1 MDTKLAV
8 PYNSHTYFPLLLVMC
23 YEISQMNS
31 FLEIDQLDED
41 LRDRRRIEVCRRFVT
56 EHNILDVGILRLQ
69 RMRGSPSDIT
79 GAACSL
85 LVEWSKTQVDQQVSH
100 SQIRDAL
107 QDTLKPILKQVCL
120 RIDFV
125 QHGSLKNQLLLFS

>member
-1 MDTKLAV
+1 
-8 PYNSHTYFPLLLVMC
+8 MC

-56 EHNILDVGILRLQ
+56 EHNVLDVGILRLQ

-125 QHGSLKNQLLLFS
+125 QHGFPKKSVAFI

>member
-1 MDTKLAV
+1 MLSWIQ
-8 PYNSHTYFPLLLVMC
+8 NWQSHTTVTPIFQLLLVMC
-23 YEISQMNS
+23 YKISQMNS

-41 LRDRRRIEVCRRFVT
+41 LRDRRRIEVSRRFVT
-56 EHNILDVGILRLQ
+56 EQNVLDVGILRLQ

-85 LVEWSKTQVDQQVSH
+85 LVEWGKTQVDQQVAH

-107 QDTLKPILKQVCL
+107 
-120 RIDFV
+120 
-125 QHGSLKNQLLLFS
+125 